1 MSQVGVQYQFL
12 QRINE
17 GVLIAVI
24 DQKSGYI
31 WLEGFADS
39 AHIVGYNG

>member
-1 MSQVGVQYQFL
+1 MSQVESNIQFL
-12 QRINE
+12 QRIDE

-24 DQKSGYI
+24 DQNPGYI